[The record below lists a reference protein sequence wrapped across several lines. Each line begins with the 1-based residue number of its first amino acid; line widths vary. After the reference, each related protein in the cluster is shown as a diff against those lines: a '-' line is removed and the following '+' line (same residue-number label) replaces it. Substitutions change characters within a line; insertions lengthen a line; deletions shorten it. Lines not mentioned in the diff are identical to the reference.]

1 MVRKNLSKI
10 MKECMVDPAL
20 HLNDV
25 IPILSGVLF

>member
-1 MVRKNLSKI
+1 MVRKNVSKI
-10 MKECMVDPAL
+10 MKERMVDPAL